1 MRGGVEVNQAGL
13 SERSGNPSSQQKKCP
28 FPPPAE
34 PGSRPSGEREAMASG
49 QGAQAPSRAGPSTKD
64 REVERAF
71 ASRMLRPLS
80 SNNSR
85 QDAGS
90 SISSGKG
97 QREYQHQEFPAI
109 YTAQPAE
116 EIDKVSRV
124 GSSFAKGVK
133 K

>member
-1 MRGGVEVNQAGL
+1 MRVQVTPPLSRRNAPSHPLQSLEVDPL
-13 SERSGNPSSQQKKCP
+13 ERGK
-28 FPPPAE
+28 
-34 PGSRPSGEREAMASG
+34 AMASG
-49 QGAQAPSRAGPSTKD
+49 QGAQAPWRAGPSTKD
-64 REVERAF
+64 REVKRVF

-97 QREYQHQEFPAI
+97 QREYQHQEFPTI
-109 YTAQPAE
+109 YTAQPSE
-116 EIDKVSRV
+116 ETDKVRRV

>member
-1 MRGGVEVNQAGL
+1 MSVQVTPPLSRGNA
-13 SERSGNPSSQQKKCP
+13 PSH
-28 FPPPAE
+28 PPPSLE
-34 PGSRPSGEREAMASG
+34 VDPMERGKAMASG

-64 REVERAF
+64 REVKRAF
-71 ASRMLRPLS
+71 ASCMLRPLS

-85 QDAGS
+85 QVAGS
-90 SISSGKG
+90 SISSEKG

-124 GSSFAKGVK
+124 GSSFTKGVK